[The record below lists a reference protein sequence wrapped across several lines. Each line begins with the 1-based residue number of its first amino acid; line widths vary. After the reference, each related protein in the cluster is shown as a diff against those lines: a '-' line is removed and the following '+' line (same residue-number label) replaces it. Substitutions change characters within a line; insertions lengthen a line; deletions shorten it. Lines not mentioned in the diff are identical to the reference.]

1 MLSGIITLFLI
12 ALFLG
17 GWAWAWQAKRKPE
30 FEAAARLPLE
40 DSLQP
45 PQSTHKEARP

>member
-40 DSLQP
+40 ESLHP
-45 PQSTHKEARP
+45 APAETKEARS

>member
-40 DSLQP
+40 DSIIPAQP
-45 PQSTHKEARP
+45 VHKEAQP